1 MGQDKDSEE
10 CVKVMSEC
18 FIDNKE
24 LLHLDLSNNSF
35 SFEESKGIAE
45 GIKNN

>member
-10 CVKVMSEC
+10 CIRAMSES
-18 FIDNKE
+18 FAENKE

-35 SFEESKGIAE
+35 NWQESKSISE
-45 GIKNN
+45 GLAPN